1 MVPKFELKTIDKV
14 VRWSSSDWSLCV
26 NQSSLLRFLFSGGDE
41 FETGLAV
48 Y

>member
-26 NQSSLLRFLFSGGDE
+26 NQPSLLRFLFSGGDE